1 MLSVRSTPPAAPD
14 ADPVAT
20 GRRRENG
27 ARLRPVL
34 SSAIPAYFKRMSFL
48 TDLTPSTLRA
58 TTTAVF
64 SAAAELTN
72 PLS

>member
-1 MLSVRSTPPAAPD
+1 MLSVRSNPSAVPD
-14 ADPVAT
+14 AHPVMT
-20 GRRRENG
+20 RERQKNG

-34 SSAIPAYFKRMSFL
+34 SFAIPAYFKRMSFL
-48 TDLTPSTLRA
+48 TDLTPATLRA